1 MINVYSYSNKSSSET
16 DMNKLIKSALLAT
29 ALAIGAHA
37 AVADD
42 LVRENRN
49 VDASVSKVRLG
60 GVIRL
65 NLRQGPPSLVVSG
78 DRRYVAKVTTT
89 QRGDTLVIDME
100 NNTRF
105 EGNNKSELRAD
116 LTVPN
121 LQEFV
126 SQGVGASEVSG
137 FSGDKLRLAL
147 DGAGAVRFTGQYR
160 DVDARLGGVGGLT
173 LNPGQADR
181 IELHLGGAGH
191 ITVAGQTKL
200 LRAQLGGVGGLDA
213 QQLRAE
219 TVDLDMTGLGSASVY
234 AKTAANVN
242 LGGMGS
248 ATVYGKPATRNATTN
263 GFGKVS
269 WQ

>member
-1 MINVYSYSNKSSSET
+1 
-16 DMNKLIKSALLAT
+16 MNKIFASAFLAT
-29 ALAIGAHA
+29 TLSLTMHGALADE
-37 AVADD
+37 V
-42 LVRENRN
+42 VRETRS
-49 VDASVSKVRLG
+49 VDAGVSKVRLG

-65 NLRQGPPSLVVSG
+65 NLRQGPPSLVLSG
-78 DRRYVAKVTTT
+78 ERRYLSRITTA

-100 NNTRF
+100 DNTRIDG
-105 EGNNKSELRAD
+105 GNELRAD

-126 SQGVGASEVSG
+126 SQGVGSSEVSG
-137 FSGDKLRLAL
+137 FSGNSVKLAL

-173 LNPGQADR
+173 LNPGRADR
-181 IELHLGGAGH
+181 VVLRLGGAGH
-191 ITVAGQTKL
+191 ITISGQTRL
-200 LRAQLGGVGGLDA
+200 LRARLGGVGGLDA

-219 TVDLDMTGLGSASVY
+219 TVDLDMTGLGGASVF
-234 AKTAANVN
+234 ARSAANISMS
-242 LGGMGS
+242 GMGS

-263 GFGKVS
+263 GFGKVR